1 MTPVSDP
8 TFSRRLADLRATLAA
23 QGRAVQKQIER
34 AVDSVFAKDHA
45 LARLVVESDA
55 EIDREDVRI
64 ERGAVDL
71 LTDAMDRGV
80 KLDHHSVR
88 MILTIVK
95 MNNEVERIS
104 DCAVNIAERIGAF
117 LGLDTMMPPKFH
129 MMANSVIGI
138 MQTTITALETM
149 DTVAAQLVLASDDA
163 TEAFKDAILRDTEQ
177 QLVRGEHPVDY
188 AFALRTVA
196 VNLGHMTDHCT
207 NVAEQVIYVESG
219 KIVRHLGDRWTA
231 PEPAE

>member
-1 MTPVSDP
+1 MPAANP
-8 TFSRRLADLRATLAA
+8 AFEQRLAILKSKLVV

-34 AVDSVFAKDHA
+34 AVDSVFEKDAAKA
-45 LARLVVESDA
+45 ARVVADDA
-55 EIDREDVRI
+55 AIDREDVQI
-64 ERGAVDL
+64 ERDAVDL
-71 LTDAMDRGV
+71 LTDAMDQSV
-80 KLDHHSVR
+80 KLDHYTVR

-95 MNNEVERIS
+95 VNNEFERIS

-117 LGLDTMMPPKFH
+117 SDLKTAMPSKFR

-138 MQTTITALETM
+138 MQTTNVALEGM

-163 TEAFKDAILRDTEQ
+163 TEAFKNALLSDTEE
-177 QLVRGEHPVDY
+177 QLAMGRHSVEF

-196 VNLGHMTDHCT
+196 VNLGRMTDHCT

-219 KIVRHLGDRWTA
+219 KIVRHLGDRWTK
-231 PEPAE
+231 PEAVE